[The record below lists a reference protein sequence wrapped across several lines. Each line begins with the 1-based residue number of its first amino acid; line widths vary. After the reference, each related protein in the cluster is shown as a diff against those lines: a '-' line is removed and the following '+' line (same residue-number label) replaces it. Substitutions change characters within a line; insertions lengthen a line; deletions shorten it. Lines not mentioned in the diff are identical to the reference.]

1 MFNKSFVSILLI
13 LVISLGLIL
22 QPACRR
28 AGPPPIEE
36 QIGGFVGGMTG
47 LDIHL
52 MDGAPPA
59 VIQGGSLTPF
69 SFIVALENVGEADVG
84 PGTDNPLVMIR
95 LEGIMYNNFG
105 LTDATAAKAL
115 DTRLASA
122 KRNFDD
128 TILPGE
134 INYIAFEN
142 LIYEPRIY
150 DSLALTIRATAC
162 YDYESYATT
171 KFCMKRDVLESWEDA
186 SICTLSGFKPVANSG
201 SPIHVTSF
209 EERAVKTD
217 TIQLNMVIEHV
228 GTGLFFYRNDYQGDL
243 FDVCVIDEIYP
254 HIYKLEVFVEPI
266 DPNAYEVEC
275 MRLDESLPGGGAYGT
290 IRMPRGAPI
299 TMSCFL
305 KRTSPMSTRIYE
317 DLLNIRLRYRY
328 GDFIETPILIQ
339 GRP

>member
-1 MFNKSFVSILLI
+1 
-13 LVISLGLIL
+13 
-22 QPACRR
+22 
-28 AGPPPIEE
+28 
-36 QIGGFVGGMTG
+36 
-47 LDIHL
+47 
-52 MDGAPPA
+52 
-59 VIQGGSLTPF
+59 
-69 SFIVALENVGEADVG
+69 
-84 PGTDNPLVMIR
+84 
-95 LEGIMYNNFG
+95 
-105 LTDATAAKAL
+105 
-115 DTRLASA
+115 
-122 KRNFDD
+122 
-128 TILPGE
+128 
-134 INYIAFEN
+134 
-142 LIYEPRIY
+142 
-150 DSLALTIRATAC
+150 
-162 YDYESYATT
+162 
-171 KFCMKRDVLESWEDA
+171 MKRDVLESWEDA

-201 SPIHVTSF
+201 SPIHVTSV
-209 EERAVKTD
+209 EERAVNTD